1 MGIRMTIPSALL
13 ALLICPPA
21 SGQVLLSVSPDH
33 AEAGTSELPIT
44 ITADTEV
51 YFTYNTQVFF
61 SPATGITTGAVEP
74 FENELETTIDI
85 PADTPAGMQDVTV
98 LIDGIREYSGQDL
111 FEVTRTQ
118 DAEIAS
124 VDPASAVAGDSHSLV
139 ITGSNTHFD
148 GSSQV
153 EFSGTGIQVDGA
165 GARDSLTLDVNIT
178 IAADALRT
186 ARDVTVTT
194 GGEVAAGTGLFTVLP
209 PPVDLSPAAGTQGE
223 TIASLTITGGP
234 GGYTTSTGVALG
246 QGVTVGSVDA
256 PDGQTLVLGDVV
268 IAEDAPVGFHP
279 LILHDPTEVFED
291 AFLVEQGPNTQLL
304 SVTPDHGDRG
314 HPGLEV
320 ELLGQ
325 NTHFDAQ
332 EVRVSFQDPQIR
344 ETQLNAADAEHMSVV
359 LILSDGTGEGSVD
372 VTVAVGP
379 DSCTNCEEVTRPDGF
394 EITAPGTLDSADP
407 ADIDAGASA
416 DVSITAT
423 DGQFVQDQ
431 TTLVLEPPEGVEVTG
446 LNVVDA
452 NHLTA
457 SIQTT
462 AEASG
467 VARDVRAV
475 TGTEVAV
482 GFGLIDIRNPEILG
496 VTPNAGQP
504 GWDMNVKVLGV
515 DIPFDAA
522 TQVTFSGTGITVN
535 SVSFDSAEP
544 DQIAAQI
551 SIAADALP
559 GSRDVSVSA
568 QGLEVTLPGAF
579 RVRIPPPPDENG
591 GCSCSAGTPASML
604 LLVGLLGL
612 VFFRRRIKLRVPPV
626 L

>member
-1 MGIRMTIPSALL
+1 MSIRLTIPSAFL
-13 ALLICPPA
+13 
-21 SGQVLLSVSPDH
+21 VLLVSLPAYGQGLISVSPDH
-33 AEAGTSELPIT
+33 AEAGTSDLPIT

-61 SPATGITTGAVEP
+61 SPASGITYGEVEP
-74 FENELETTIDI
+74 FGNELETTIDI

-98 LIDGIREYSGQDL
+98 RIDGVREYSGQDL

-118 DAEIAS
+118 DAEIVS

-153 EFSGTGIQVDGA
+153 EFSGTGIQVDSA
-165 GARDSLTLDVNIT
+165 AARDGLSLDVDVT
-178 IAADALRT
+178 IAADAPRT
-186 ARDVTVTT
+186 ARDVTVAT
-194 GGEVAAGTGLFTVLP
+194 GGEVAAGAGMFTVLP

-223 TIASLTITGGP
+223 TITELTVTGGP
-234 GGYTTSTGVALG
+234 GGYTNSTGVELG
-246 QGVTVGSVDA
+246 PGISIGPVDA
-256 PDGQTLVLGDVV
+256 PDGQTLVLSNVV
-268 IAEDAPVGFHP
+268 IAQNAPVGFHS
-279 LILHDPTEVFED
+279 LTLQDPDEVFED
-291 AFLVEQGPNTQLL
+291 AFVVLQGPDTRLL

-320 ELLGQ
+320 ALSGQ

-332 EVRVSFQDPQIR
+332 EVRVSFHDPRAR
-344 ETQLNAADAEHMSVV
+344 ETQLNAADAEHLTIV
-359 LILSDGTGEGSVD
+359 LILPDDASEGLVD
-372 VTVAVGP
+372 VTVSVGP

-394 EITAPGTLDSADP
+394 EITAPGSLDSAEP

-416 DVSITAT
+416 DVSIAAT
-423 DGQFVQDQ
+423 DGQFAQDQ
-431 TTLVLEPPEGVEVTG
+431 TTLVFEPPEGVEVTG
-446 LNVVDA
+446 LNVVDS

-457 SIQTT
+457 SIQIT

-467 VARDVRAV
+467 VARDVRAF

-496 VTPNAGQP
+496 VTPSAGQP

-515 DIPFDAA
+515 DIPFDAG

-535 SVSFDSAEP
+535 SVSFDPAEP
-544 DQIAAQI
+544 DQVAVQI
-551 SIAADALP
+551 SIAEDALP
-559 GSRDVSVSA
+559 GSRDVSVNA
-568 QGLEVTLPGAF
+568 QGVAAAKPGAF
-579 RVRIPPPPDENG
+579 KVRISPPPDENG
-591 GCSCSAGTPASML
+591 GCSCSAGSPASML
-604 LLVGLLGL
+604 FLVGLLGL
-612 VFFRRRIKLRVPPV
+612 VLFRRRIKLRVPPV